1 MSYLKMEN
9 LNKGFGKGPERVK
22 ILENINLELEK
33 GEFVAIVGFSGSG
46 KSTLVSMLSGLQ
58 TPDTGKA
65 LFKGEEIQGPSPE
78 RGIVFQSYSLLP
90 WLTVYG
96 NVAVAVD
103 EVYPDMSKEEK
114 DKQVLKYIEMV
125 NLTPALEKRPAE
137 LSGGMRQRVAVARAL
152 SMNPEVLLLDEPL
165 SALDALTRSV
175 LQGEILNIWQKD
187 KKTVLLIT
195 NDVDEAILMADR
207 IIPLNPGPNATLGP
221 EFKVELERPR
231 LKSAMNSDD
240 RIKKLR
246 NEINAYLTDVGDV
259 KRNSNTQEAIVLPDI
274 KPIDLR
280 KGRSLW

>member
-9 LNKGFGKGPERVK
+9 LNKGFGKGSERVE
-22 ILENINLELEK
+22 ILENINLDLEK

-165 SALDALTRSV
+165 SALDALTRSF
-175 LQGEILNIWQKD
+175 LKGEILNIWQKD

>member
-9 LNKGFGKGPERVK
+9 LNKGFGKGSERVE
-22 ILENINLELEK
+22 ILENINLDLEK